1 VPALG
6 GQTRSVINPATEEV
20 VGEVAEAG
28 ADDLDNAV
36 LAARRAFDEGWGDTS
51 PRQRAVV
58 LRRFVETL
66 TARRDDAI
74 DRVITEVGTPI
85 KLARGL
91 QVQAPLEHLAD
102 MVDRVLGTFQFM
114 IPMPP
119 TFGAGIGQG
128 VVLYEP
134 AGVVAAITPFN
145 YPFFTCLSKVGP
157 ALAAGCTVV
166 LKPAPA
172 TPLSALLLA
181 EVADEAGLP
190 PGVLNVVTSGD
201 A

>member
-1 VPALG
+1 MP
-6 GQTRSVINPATEEV
+6 
-20 VGEVAEAG
+20 
-28 ADDLDNAV
+28 
-36 LAARRAFDEGWGDTS
+36 
-51 PRQRAVV
+51 
-58 LRRFVETL
+58 
-66 TARRDDAI
+66 
-74 DRVITEVGTPI
+74 
-85 KLARGL
+85 GL
-91 QVQAPLEHLAD
+91 QVAAPLDHLAD
-102 MVDRVLGTFQFM
+102 MVDRVLATYQFM
-114 IPMPP
+114 TPMPA

-128 VVLYEP
+128 VVIREA

-190 PGVLNVVTSGD
+190 PGVLNVITSGIPRSD
-201 A
+201 DS